1 MKERWKWKKY
11 SGGAGIRTRTFSGET
26 FLLPEHL
33 WMALT
38 QTSGKVSLVQLAQI
52 ARSQKKEFTAADAQW
67 GLSYS
72 EIVFQLQLQQLC

>member
-1 MKERWKWKKY
+1 
-11 SGGAGIRTRTFSGET
+11 
-26 FLLPEHL
+26 
-33 WMALT
+33 MALT

-72 EIVFQLQLQQLC
+72 EIVFKLQLQQLC

>member
-1 MKERWKWKKY
+1 MKVKIH
-11 SGGAGIRTRTFSGET
+11 SGYAGIRTRTFSGET

-33 WMALT
+33 WIALA
-38 QTSGKVSLVQLAQI
+38 TSGKVSLVQLAQI